1 MRLGEAFLTADPKT
15 VPTLPNF
22 QEDTQPAAGDKPD
35 NPAQD
40 DSRLRVWLSRIRALL
55 FVTVCATFGVL
66 LVILPWTHQW
76 TDNSLLLTAPALRT
90 FIANGFVRG
99 LASGLG
105 MLDLWLGFWEAIHY
119 HENPT

>member
-1 MRLGEAFLTADPKT
+1 VTADPKT

-22 QEDTQPAAGDKPD
+22 QEESQTT
-35 NPAQD
+35 D
-40 DSRLRVWLSRIRALL
+40 DIREDPVSTNTRLRVWLSRIRALL

-76 TDNSLLLTAPALRT
+76 TDNSLLLTFPALRT
-90 FIANGFVRG
+90 FIAHGFVRG

>member
-1 MRLGEAFLTADPKT
+1 MADPKT
-15 VPTLPNF
+15 VSTFPNF
-22 QEDTQPAAGDKPD
+22 QEEAPSRAEAFPEKPAPSKGKKL
-35 NPAQD
+35 QT
-40 DSRLRVWLSRIRALL
+40 WLLRIRALL

-76 TDNSLLLTAPALRT
+76 TDNSLLLTAPALRN
-90 FIANGFVRG
+90 FIGNGFVRG

-105 MLDLWLGFWEAIHY
+105 MLDLWLGFWEAVHY